1 MTRRRTDRQ
10 NLGAGSVILLVVAAV
25 VVTAAGVFHAYV
37 KNRQIHVK
45 REVEKAEQR
54 ISQHDFEIETLQMR
68 LDDELNR
75 YLINGRLREI
85 ASDLRPIPAG
95 AIEVIRSGPAEGDL
109 PDLAHRPTPLS
120 EPVVAGGP

>member
-1 MTRRRTDRQ
+1 M
-10 NLGAGSVILLVVAAV
+10 ILLVMAAV

-54 ISQHDFEIETLQMR
+54 ISQHEFEIETLQMR

-85 ASDLRPIPAG
+85 ASDLRPIPVED
-95 AIEVIRSGPAEGDL
+95 IEVIRSGPAPADL

-120 EPVVAGGP
+120 DPVVAGGP

>member
-1 MTRRRTDRQ
+1 MNRRRTESH
-10 NLGAGSVILLVVAAV
+10 NLGAGSVILLVLAAV

-45 REVEKAEQR
+45 REIEKAEQR
-54 ISQHDFEIETLQMR
+54 ISQHEFEIETMQMR

-85 ASDLRPIPAG
+85 ASDLRPIHTAD
-95 AIEVIRSGPAEGDL
+95 IEIIRKERPEEA
-109 PDLAHRPTPLS
+109 LAQRPSSPV